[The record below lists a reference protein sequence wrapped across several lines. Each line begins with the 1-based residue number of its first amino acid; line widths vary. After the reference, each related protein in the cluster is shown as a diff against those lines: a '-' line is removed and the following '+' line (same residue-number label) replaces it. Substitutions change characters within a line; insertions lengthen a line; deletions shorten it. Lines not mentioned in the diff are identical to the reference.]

1 MKGKI
6 SIKEFIKSVKEEIR
20 ESIDDENPL
29 FELTNV
35 ELEVAFQLE
44 ANAGAGFKLVVFD
57 ASAETT
63 ATQTHKVTI
72 SLTPISEKSKIS
84 KDTNI
89 RKALVER
96 GRVRKTDTVLVS
108 KPAAPVKKPAITLHK
123 ETEKITAKKTT
134 AKKRGGDV

>member
-57 ASAETT
+57 ASAQTK

-72 SLTPISEKSKIS
+72 SLTPLSEKSKIS

-89 RKALVER
+89 HKAIVER
-96 GRVRKTDTVLVS
+96 GGARKPGAFSVS
-108 KPAAPVKKPAITLHK
+108 KPTVQSKKPSMTMYK
-123 ETEKITAKKTT
+123 ETGKIFAKKSTAKKQ
-134 AKKRGGDV
+134 

>member
-6 SIKEFIKSVKEEIR
+6 SIKDSIKSVKAEIL

-44 ANAGAGFKLVVFD
+44 ANAGAGFNLYVFD

-63 ATQTHKVTI
+63 ATQTHKVMI
-72 SLTPISEKSKIS
+72 SLTPFIEKKKIA

-89 RKALVER
+89 
-96 GRVRKTDTVLVS
+96 GRAITETRAQHKGSAIIVAKPKPSS
-108 KPAAPVKKPAITLHK
+108 KSSPLMVKKDAG
-123 ETEKITAKKTT
+123 KITAKKET
-134 AKKRGGDV
+134 AKRK

>member
-6 SIKEFIKSVKEEIR
+6 SIKDFISSVKSEIL

-29 FELTNV
+29 FELTGV

-44 ANAGAGFKLVVFD
+44 ANAGADFNLYVFD

-72 SLTPISEKSKIS
+72 SLTPFIENKKIAKDSNISRAITERAKHKGSTIIVANPKPS
-84 KDTNI
+84 S
-89 RKALVER
+89 RSSPLV
-96 GRVRKTDTVLVS
+96 
-108 KPAAPVKKPAITLHK
+108 VKKGA
-123 ETEKITAKKTT
+123 EKITAKKETT
-134 AKKRGGDV
+134 KIK

>member
-6 SIKEFIKSVKEEIR
+6 SIKDFIKSVKAEILD
-20 ESIDDENPL
+20 SIDDDNPL

-44 ANAGAGFKLVVFD
+44 ANAGAGFNLYVFD

-63 ATQTHKVTI
+63 ATQIHKVTI
-72 SLTPISEKSKIS
+72 SLTPFIEKKKVT

-89 RKALVER
+89 
-96 GRVRKTDTVLVS
+96 GRAITETRAQHKGNVIMVAKPKPPS
-108 KPAAPVKKPAITLHK
+108 KSSPLMVKKDAG
-123 ETEKITAKKTT
+123 KITG
-134 AKKRGGDV
+134 KREITKRK